1 MLDTIGIQKLIPHRY
16 PFLLVDRILEIE
28 DGKRI
33 VGIKNVT
40 TNEPFFQ
47 GHFPG
52 RPLMPG
58 VLVVEALAQT
68 AGVLFFHSNPAL
80 VGRGFFFTG
89 IDGVRFRRPIVPGD
103 TVRLEINILA
113 IKKSFFKMSATASVD
128 GALAVEGEL
137 SAMVMDA
144 PTPA

>member
-1 MLDTIGIQKLIPHRY
+1 MLDTIAIQKLIPHRY

-33 VGIKNVT
+33 VGTKNVT

-68 AGVLFFHSNPAL
+68 AGVLFFHSKPEM
-80 VGRGFFFTG
+80 VGRAFFFTG

-103 TVRLEINILA
+103 TIRLEINILA
-113 IKKSFFKMSATASVD
+113 MKRGFFKMSASASVD
-128 GALAVEGEL
+128 GVMAVEGEL
-137 SAMVMDA
+137 SAMVMEA
-144 PTPA
+144 PEPA